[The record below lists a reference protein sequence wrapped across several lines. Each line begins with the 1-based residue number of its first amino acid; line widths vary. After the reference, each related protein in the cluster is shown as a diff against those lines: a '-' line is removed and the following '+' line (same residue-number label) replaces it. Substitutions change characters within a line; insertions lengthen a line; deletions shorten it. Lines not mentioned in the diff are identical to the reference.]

1 MLRPDEQ
8 RGRWEDAGEQRA
20 CRRQGEALRLRSSPT
35 VSVSQRRSGPA
46 RGPGRRR
53 ARASTGTAG
62 TRRTAVQQTA
72 DGVTELG
79 AGGLAMHYGLE
90 QGEKQGRKSGAARG
104 SCGFGVEPGARR
116 LRMLRL
122 RSSAERAGNA
132 ENLRALERGRKGD
145 KAEPRAGERRQQWP
159 GGRGKWARRQGA
171 VKSDAGSAQAQSGPA
186 THHRGSDKTEHAD
199 LS

>member
-1 MLRPDEQ
+1 VLRPDEQ

-20 CRRQGEALRLRSSPT
+20 CRRQGEALRLRSSST

-90 QGEKQGRKSGAARG
+90 QGENGEGRAGQLGEATGSAWNQGLDGYGCCGCGPARNEQAMQRTCARSSEEEKEIRQSRVLARG
-104 SCGFGVEPGARR
+104 DSSGREGVGNGPGDRAQSN
-116 LRMLRL
+116 RMLARHR
-122 RSSAERAGNA
+122 RSPDQRPTTEA
-132 ENLRALERGRKGD
+132 
-145 KAEPRAGERRQQWP
+145 
-159 GGRGKWARRQGA
+159 
-171 VKSDAGSAQAQSGPA
+171 A
-186 THHRGSDKTEHAD
+186 TRPNMQT
-199 LS
+199 